1 MQDLVLLPSSMVA
14 FVVTVA
20 FMLALH
26 PLAVQIGLV
35 DRPGGRKRHNGN
47 IPIIG
52 GLAMFAGMAIG
63 TFLLGLPPTAFL
75 SAFVAGLLLIIVG
88 AIDDGISLP
97 PAARIVT
104 QIAVVL
110 IMIYGANLQLADIGD
125 PFGTGIISMGRF
137 TVIFTLLVSL
147 TMINAYN
154 LVDGIDGLAGSLAVV
169 ALLAVAVVAGT
180 NSMFGAAAVTVA
192 ASVVGFLLF
201 NLPVSWNREFRSFMG
216 DAGSTLLG
224 FSIVWL
230 TLGIAQGAEQVISPV
245 HCLWFAALP
254 IFDCLTCFVR
264 RCLKGKSPFTPG
276 RDHFH
281 HTLKRG
287 GFSAVQKLGVL
298 TGLQVIYAAV
308 GVFGYFAG
316 APDFMMFAA
325 WCVLGV
331 SQRMIIRTIAVSHRV
346 YRWSQLHPGS
356 LADQNEIA
364 RT

>member
-1 MQDLVLLPSSMVA
+1 MQDLALLPSSVVA

-26 PLAVQIGLV
+26 PLAIQMGLV
-35 DRPGGRKRHNGN
+35 DSPGGRKRHDGN

-52 GLAMFAGMAIG
+52 GIAMFAGMAVG
-63 TFLLGLPPTAFL
+63 TFLLGLPTTAFMSVL
-75 SAFVAGLLLIIVG
+75 IAGLLLIIVG

-97 PAARIVT
+97 PVARIIT

-110 IMIYGANLQLADIGD
+110 IMIYGANLQLVDIGD
-125 PFGTGIISMGRF
+125 PFGTGVISMGRF

-154 LVDGIDGLAGSLAVV
+154 FVDGIDGFAGSLAVV

-180 NSMFGAAAVTVA
+180 NSIFGATAVTVV
-192 ASVVGFLLF
+192 ASIIGFLLF
-201 NLPVSWNREFRSFMG
+201 NLPVTWNREFRSFMG

-230 TLGIAQGAEQVISPV
+230 TLGIAQGAEAVISPV

-264 RCLKGKSPFTPG
+264 RCRKGKSPFTPG

-281 HTLKRG
+281 HLLRRG
-287 GFSAVQKLGVL
+287 GFSARRRLGIL
-298 TGLQVIYAAV
+298 TGLQIIYAAI
-308 GVFGYFAG
+308 GIFGYFAG
-316 APDFMMFAA
+316 VQDYVMFAA
-325 WCVLGV
+325 WSVLGV
-331 SQRMIIRTIAVSHRV
+331 SQRSIIHTIAVSHRV
-346 YRWSQLHPGS
+346 YRWSQLHHPS
-356 LADQNEIA
+356 
-364 RT
+364 